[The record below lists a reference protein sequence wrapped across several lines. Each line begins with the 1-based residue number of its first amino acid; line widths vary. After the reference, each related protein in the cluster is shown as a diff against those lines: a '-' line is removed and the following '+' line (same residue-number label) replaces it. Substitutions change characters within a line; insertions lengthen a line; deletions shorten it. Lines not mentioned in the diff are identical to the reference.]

1 MSGFQ
6 SWKTDLR
13 MCSES
18 SCFFFASLY
27 SGTAARKKRP
37 LPQYLVCDKSLK
49 RTHDIGHFAVMT
61 LPCSSFPDHKTENC
75 PLLPFIECI
84 KTENR
89 GKVKANAE
97 IFPASYPG
105 RGSPPSMIGWL
116 LWSIMALP
124 WPCGSTCSSFK
135 KSMIC
140 SGSKNRALYA
150 LLFAAF
156 SAKNGTSRSGLC
168 YTVSRL
174 QPLRAAEKSKIQP
187 DFAATAGSC
196 GKKPWSPPV
205 TAEYSPFSLFS
216 DTP

>member
-1 MSGFQ
+1 M
-6 SWKTDLR
+6 R

-18 SCFFFASLY
+18 SCFFFASLC

-61 LPCSSFPDHKTENC
+61 LPCSRFPDHKTENG
-75 PLLPFIECI
+75 PLLPFIKGI
-84 KTENR
+84 KAENR
-89 GKVKANAE
+89 GKVKAKAE

-105 RGSPPSMIGWL
+105 RRAPPSMIGWL

-168 YTVSRL
+168 YTVNRL
-174 QPLRAAEKSKIQP
+174 YPLRAAEKSKIQP
-187 DFAATAGSC
+187 VSAATAGSC
-196 GKKPWSPPV
+196 GKKPWNPPV
-205 TAEYSPFSLFS
+205 TAEYSPVSLFS

>member
-18 SCFFFASLY
+18 SCFFFASLC

-61 LPCSSFPDHKTENC
+61 LPCSRFPDHKTENG
-75 PLLPFIECI
+75 PLLPFIKGI
-84 KTENR
+84 KAENR
-89 GKVKANAE
+89 GKVKAKAE

-105 RGSPPSMIGWL
+105 RGAPPSRIGRL

-168 YTVSRL
+168 YTVNRL

-187 DFAATAGSC
+187 VSAATAEFC
-196 GKKPWSPPV
+196 VKSPG
-205 TAEYSPFSLFS
+205 ARL
-216 DTP
+216 

>member
-1 MSGFQ
+1 
-6 SWKTDLR
+6 
-13 MCSES
+13 
-18 SCFFFASLY
+18 
-27 SGTAARKKRP
+27 
-37 LPQYLVCDKSLK
+37 
-49 RTHDIGHFAVMT
+49 MT

-105 RGSPPSMIGWL
+105 RGSPPSMIGRR
-116 LWSIMALP
+116 LWSTMVLP

-187 DFAATAGSC
+187 VFAATAGSC

>member
-18 SCFFFASLY
+18 SCFFFASLC

-61 LPCSSFPDHKTENC
+61 LPCSRFPDHKTENG

-105 RGSPPSMIGWL
+105 RGLPPSMIGWL
-116 LWSIMALP
+116 LWSTMVLP

-156 SAKNGTSRSGLC
+156 SAKNGTSRSSLC
-168 YTVSRL
+168 YTVNRL

-187 DFAATAGSC
+187 VSAATAEFC
-196 GKKPWSPPV
+196 VKKPWR
-205 TAEYSPFSLFS
+205 L
-216 DTP
+216 

>member
-18 SCFFFASLY
+18 SCFFFASLC
-27 SGTAARKKRP
+27 SGTAARKKKP

-61 LPCSSFPDHKTENC
+61 LPCSRFPDHKTENG

-105 RGSPPSMIGWL
+105 RGSPPSMIGRL
-116 LWSIMALP
+116 LWSAMVLP

-168 YTVSRL
+168 YTVNRL
-174 QPLRAAEKSKIQP
+174 RPLRAAEKSKIQP
-187 DFAATAGSC
+187 VSAATAGSC

>member
-1 MSGFQ
+1 MLFLCLLV
-6 SWKTDLR
+6 LR
-13 MCSES
+13 
-18 SCFFFASLY
+18 Y
-27 SGTAARKKRP
+27 GGKKKRP

-61 LPCSSFPDHKTENC
+61 LPCSRFPDHKTENG

-105 RGSPPSMIGWL
+105 RGSPPSMIGRL

-187 DFAATAGSC
+187 VFAATAGSC

>member
-18 SCFFFASLY
+18 SCFFFASLC

-61 LPCSSFPDHKTENC
+61 LPCSRFPDHKTENG
-75 PLLPFIECI
+75 PLLPFIKGI
-84 KTENR
+84 KAENR
-89 GKVKANAE
+89 GKVKAKAE

-105 RGSPPSMIGWL
+105 RGAPPSMIGWL

-168 YTVSRL
+168 YTVNRL
-174 QPLRAAEKSKIQP
+174 RPLRAAEKSKIQP
-187 DFAATAGSC
+187 VSAATVGSC

>member
-18 SCFFFASLY
+18 SCFFFASLC

-61 LPCSSFPDHKTENC
+61 LPCSRFPDHKTENC

-105 RGSPPSMIGWL
+105 RGSPPSMIGRL
-116 LWSIMALP
+116 LWSTMALQ
-124 WPCGSTCSSFK
+124 WSCGSTCSSFK

-168 YTVSRL
+168 YTVNRL
-174 QPLRAAEKSKIQP
+174 RPLRAAEKPKIQP
-187 DFAATAGSC
+187 VFAATAEFC
-196 GKKPWSPPV
+196 VKKPWR
-205 TAEYSPFSLFS
+205 L
-216 DTP
+216 

>member
-1 MSGFQ
+1 MFR
-6 SWKTDLR
+6 KFMLFLCLLVLR
-13 MCSES
+13 
-18 SCFFFASLY
+18 Y
-27 SGTAARKKRP
+27 GGKKKRP

-61 LPCSSFPDHKTENC
+61 LPCSRFPDHKTENG

-105 RGSPPSMIGWL
+105 RGSPPSMIGRL

-174 QPLRAAEKSKIQP
+174 HPLRAAEKPKIQP
-187 DFAATAGSC
+187 VFAATAGSC

>member
-18 SCFFFASLY
+18 SCFFFASLC

-116 LWSIMALP
+116 LWSTMVLP

-174 QPLRAAEKSKIQP
+174 HPLRAAEKPKIQP
-187 DFAATAGSC
+187 VFAATAGSC

>member
-18 SCFFFASLY
+18 SCFFFASLC

-61 LPCSSFPDHKTENC
+61 LPCSRSPDHKTENG

-116 LWSIMALP
+116 LWSTMVLP

-168 YTVSRL
+168 YTVNRL
-174 QPLRAAEKSKIQP
+174 HPLRAAEKSKIQP
-187 DFAATAGSC
+187 VSAATAGSC

>member
-1 MSGFQ
+1 MLFLCLLV
-6 SWKTDLR
+6 LR
-13 MCSES
+13 
-18 SCFFFASLY
+18 Y
-27 SGTAARKKRP
+27 GGKKKRP

-61 LPCSSFPDHKTENC
+61 LPCSRFPDHKTENC

-105 RGSPPSMIGWL
+105 RGSPPSMIGRL

-187 DFAATAGSC
+187 VFAATAGSC
-196 GKKPWSPPV
+196 GKKTWSPPV

>member
-1 MSGFQ
+1 
-6 SWKTDLR
+6 

-18 SCFFFASLY
+18 SCFFFASLC

-116 LWSIMALP
+116 LWSTMVLP

-156 SAKNGTSRSGLC
+156 SAKNGTSRSSLC
-168 YTVSRL
+168 YTVNRL
-174 QPLRAAEKSKIQP
+174 RPLRAAEKSKIQP
-187 DFAATAGSC
+187 VSAATAEFC
-196 GKKPWSPPV
+196 VKKPWR
-205 TAEYSPFSLFS
+205 L
-216 DTP
+216 